1 VLTAPLHTLQ
11 AARSA
16 ASSDTA
22 ALAQGASTADRKC
35 AAALSQL
42 ADAVRDKADVANR
55 LATSEAEVTRLK
67 AVLQEERC
75 AAAAA
80 AAAAAAELRERQD
93 DLALAAEESETLQGA
108 AAEAAA
114 ELAAAQKEC
123 ARLQADSEERNVM
136 ASNRCAQVP

>member
-1 VLTAPLHTLQ
+1 MQ

-16 ASSDTA
+16 ATSDTA
-22 ALAQGASTADRKC
+22 ALAQGASTADRRC

-55 LATSEAEVTRLK
+55 LATSESEVTRLK
-67 AVLQEERC
+67 TVLQEERS

-80 AAAAAAELRERQD
+80 AATELRDRQD
-93 DLALAAEESETLQGA
+93 DLALAAEESEALQCA

-114 ELAAAQKEC
+114 ELAAAQQEC

-136 ASNRCAQVP
+136 ASNRYAQVTWHT